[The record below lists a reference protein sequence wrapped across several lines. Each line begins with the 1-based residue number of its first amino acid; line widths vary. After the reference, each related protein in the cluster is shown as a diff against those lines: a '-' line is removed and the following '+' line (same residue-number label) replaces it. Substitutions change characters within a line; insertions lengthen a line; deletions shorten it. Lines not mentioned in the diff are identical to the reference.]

1 MRLILA
7 SASPRRR
14 ALLLQI
20 GIHPDETRDP
30 NIDERPLVGEK
41 PRLYCRRMAEAK
53 ACATRLGSDEIILA
67 ADTIVALGRRLLG
80 KPTGADGARD
90 FLLRLSGRRHRVM
103 TAVAVR
109 TSSQLVVKDVMT
121 VLKMKRLTKS
131 EIEAYIDCGE
141 WKGKAGAYGIQGQ
154 ASAFIPWLRG
164 SFSAVVGLPQAETV
178 ELLRACGYFKS
189 REDIGRSPH
198 HC

>member
-14 ALLLQI
+14 ELLLQI
-20 GIHPDETRDP
+20 GICPDETRDP
-30 NIDERPLVGEK
+30 NIDETPLDGEK
-41 PRLYCRRMAEAK
+41 PRLYCRRIAKAK
-53 ACATRLGSDEIILA
+53 ACATRLDSDEIILA

-80 KPTGADGARD
+80 KTTGADGARD
-90 FLLRLSGRRHRVM
+90 FLRRLSGRRHRVM

-109 TSSQLVVKDVMT
+109 TSSQLYVKDVMT
-121 VLKMKRLTKS
+121 VLKVKRLTKS

-178 ELLRACGYFKS
+178 ELLKACGYFSS
-189 REDIGRSPH
+189 REDIGQSPN